1 MGVPGG
7 PARHPLNELVGDFAL
22 KLGGLPPLRPQGAG
36 QLLPHEAARIAPRV
50 LTDGI
55 VVAQRGS
62 ERFPI
67 DPAVLV
73 AKCLYNVAQ
82 VRLVQVDAVL
92 SEQPALEGLPL
103 HHLVGR
109 HWVWESVGLVGRF
122 AVGCPLRALRADWWF
137 LLFGR
142 GSRSFFC
149 FRSWVGGWSEA
160 TEIKSSNH
168 RNFL

>member
-50 LTDGI
+50 LADGI

-67 DPAVLV
+67 DPAVLI

-82 VRLVQVDAVL
+82 VRLVQVDAVFC
-92 SEQPALEGLPL
+92 EQPALEGLPL

-109 HWVWESVGLVGRF
+109 HWVWESVGLVGDF
-122 AVGCPLRALRADWWF
+122 AVGSKRCVTGGSFRRLVVPGFGAAVADF
-137 LLFGR
+137 
-142 GSRSFFC
+142 
-149 FRSWVGGWSEA
+149 
-160 TEIKSSNH
+160 
-168 RNFL
+168 